1 MAGPPRFLTVR
12 LLSTF
17 PEADL
22 TSDLLRSLRVRSTVF
37 CLALLD
43 APWGFSVPRRDAAA
57 FHLVLAG
64 GGVLEVERE
73 EPVALAPGDLI
84 VLPHGDAHVARDAP
98 GSSVL
103 HIGALEPDAEASWQV
118 HAGAGG
124 ERTELLC
131 GGFALE
137 NAHPLLRALPVVLR
151 VPGRDGRPA
160 EWLDASVTLLRGE
173 LPACP
178 PGSEEVVTRITD
190 VLLAQAIR
198 AYLLAEADEPVAAL
212 GDPQIGAAVRLIH
225 GEPAHAWTVSE
236 LAARVALSRSAFS
249 ARFRE
254 LTGESPMRY
263 LTRFRLAHAAELL
276 RVGDE
281 PLAAV
286 ARTCGYGSEASFS
299 RAFQRWFGTTP
310 GSYRRRVRAS

>member
-1 MAGPPRFLTVR
+1 MAGPPRLLTVR

-17 PEADL
+17 PEADI
-22 TSDLLRSLRVRSTVF
+22 TSDVLRSLRVRSTVF
-37 CLALLD
+37 CLALMD

-64 GGVLEVERE
+64 SGVLEVEGK
-73 EPVALAPGDLI
+73 EPVVLASGDLI

-98 GSSVL
+98 GSPVL

-118 HAGAGG
+118 HAGADG

-137 NAHPLLRALPVVLR
+137 NAHPLLRALPAVIR
-151 VPGRDGRPA
+151 VPGPA

-198 AYLLAEADEPVAAL
+198 AYLLAEADQPLAAL

-225 GEPAHAWTVSE
+225 AEPARAWTVSE
-236 LAARVALSRSAFS
+236 LASRVALSRSAFS
-249 ARFRE
+249 GRFRE
-254 LTGESPMRY
+254 LTGEAPMRY
-263 LTRFRLAHAAELL
+263 LTRYRLARAAELL
-276 RVGDE
+276 RVGDA
-281 PLAAV
+281 PLAQV
-286 ARTCGYGSEASFS
+286 ARSCGYGSEASFS

-310 GSYRRRVRAS
+310 GSYRRRARAS